1 MIRLSVLPPVRLNFC
16 SERGRAMDL
25 YMTPQIALALM
36 LLIPLVAAGL
46 IPLFGKQPNV
56 REAITFVFGGLLLA
70 TVIYLCRDVASG
82 GRPELHLGSF
92 AGRFD
97 FTLKLEPLGATFAAI
112 ASSLWMV
119 NSAFTLGYMRGN
131 NEKNQTRFFAFVAVA
146 IAAAM
151 GIAASANLI
160 TLFIFYEALTLS
172 TFPLVTHKGDEKA
185 KRGGTIYALILMG
198 TSLALLLP
206 AVIGTYVIAGTTEFR
221 VGGVFPPETSLL
233 ATSTLLFLFAF
244 GIGKAALMPTHPWL
258 PNAMVAP
265 TPVSAL
271 LHAVA
276 VVKAGVFTMLKV
288 VTFTFG
294 PSLAAAT
301 PASTWLAWIAA
312 ISIVLASV
320 IALRQ
325 DNLKARLAY
334 STVSQL
340 SYVTLGAMLA
350 TSMGIL
356 GGGLQIVMHAWGKI
370 TLFMCA
376 GAIYTIAHRTN
387 ISQLDGLG
395 RTMPW
400 VFGAFLIGALS
411 IIGIP
416 PMGGSWPKFFLMVGA
431 VDSGKSIL
439 IAALIASSILNIIY
453 LVPIAVRGFMK
464 SPKDAADDAHIAE
477 VRRKHRWV
485 IIPPVFTAFGSLVLF
500 FFAGPI
506 VDFLQPILPGGGLQ

>member
-1 MIRLSVLPPVRLNFC
+1 
-16 SERGRAMDL
+16 MDFI
-25 YMTPQIALALM
+25 MTPQIALAL
-36 LLIPLVAAGL
+36 LLIIPLIAAAIIPIVGKSQNIREGVTFVAGL
-46 IPLFGKQPNV
+46 
-56 REAITFVFGGLLLA
+56 ALLA
-70 TVIYLCRDVASG
+70 VVAYLCVDVAQG
-82 GRPELHLGSF
+82 GRPELHLGNF
-92 AGRFD
+92 AGKFD

-112 ASSLWMV
+112 ASSLWIV
-119 NSAFTLGYMRGN
+119 NSLFTLGYMRGN
-131 NEKNQTRFFAFVAVA
+131 KEKNQTRFFGCVAVA

-172 TFPLVTHKGDEKA
+172 TFPLVTHKGDAKA

-206 AVIGTYVIAGTTEFR
+206 AIIGTYVIAGTTDFV
-221 VGGVFPPETSLL
+221 VGGIFPEGTSLVATSLL
-233 ATSTLLFLFAF
+233 LILFAF

-288 VTFTFG
+288 VTYTFG
-294 PSLAAAT
+294 PALTAAT
-301 PASTWLAWIAA
+301 PSSTWLAWIAA

-340 SYVTLGAMLA
+340 SYITLGAMLA
-350 TSMGIL
+350 VSMGIL

-400 VFGAFLIGALS
+400 VFGAFLVGAVS

-416 PMGGSWPKFFLMVGA
+416 PMGGSWPKFLLMMGA
-431 VDSGKSIL
+431 VDSGMAIL

-464 SPKDAADDAHIAE
+464 PPANPEDDAHIAE
-477 VRRKHRWV
+477 VRKKHRWV
-485 IIPPVFTAFGSLVLF
+485 IIPPVITAIGSLVLF
-500 FFAGPI
+500 FFAGGI
-506 VDFLQPILPGGGLQ
+506 IDFLKPILPAGGL